1 MIMHPIRIAIDVM
14 GGDFAP
20 LNEIQGAILAS
31 EKFKEQSIDVEFI
44 FVGKEDDIQHALKGL
59 SFPHLRY
66 RIQHANDIVTMHD
79 DPTSVLKTKRESSLF
94 MGIDMHARGNAEA
107 FVSAGNT
114 GAVMST
120 STVVLGRIKGVS
132 RPTIGTFLPTQ
143 HGRPV
148 FLLDV
153 GATIECKP
161 RFLYEY
167 AIMGDVYSRIIYG
180 IQQPK
185 IGLLNIGEEETKGI
199 EPILQTHALL
209 RDSTL
214 NFIGNVEGRDVL
226 AGTADVVICDGFV
239 GNIVLKFAE
248 SMLGLLKAKIKGFAA
263 LGFWNKLMVMFMLIP
278 LKKILKDF
286 DYQEYGGVPLLGVNG
301 VVIIGHGK
309 SSPLAIQ
316 NMLIRA
322 VEVIQGN
329 VNASIKEAL
338 ADTTE

>member
-1 MIMHPIRIAIDVM
+1 MNPIRIAIDVM

-31 EKFKEQSIDVEFI
+31 EKFKHQGLNVEFI
-44 FVGKEDDIQHALKGL
+44 FVGKESEIEKAMKSLSNPQLHYSILHAEEVV
-59 SFPHLRY
+59 S
-66 RIQHANDIVTMHD
+66 MHD
-79 DPTSVLKTKRESSLF
+79 DPTAVIKSKRSSSLF
-94 MGIDMHARGNAEA
+94 MGIDMHARGNADA

-120 STVVLGRIKGVS
+120 ATVVLGRIKGVS

-148 FLLDV
+148 LLLDV

-167 AIMGDVYSRIIYG
+167 AVMGDVYSRIVQG
-180 IQQPK
+180 IDTPK
-185 IGLLNIGEEETKGI
+185 IGLLNIGEEATKGT

-209 RDSTL
+209 SQSSL

-226 AGTADVVICDGFV
+226 AGTADVVICDGFT

-248 SMLGLLKAKIKGFAA
+248 SMLGLLKAKIKGYANR
-263 LGFWNKLMVMFMLIP
+263 GIVQKLMVMFMLIP

-286 DYQEYGGVPLLGVNG
+286 DYQEYGGVPLLGVKG

-309 SSPLAIQ
+309 SSPIAIQ

-322 VEVIQGN
+322 VEVIRGN
-329 VNASIKEAL
+329 VNTSIQQAL
-338 ADTTE
+338 SEKQD

>member
-1 MIMHPIRIAIDVM
+1 MHPIRIAIDVM

-31 EKFKEQSIDVEFI
+31 EKFKQSSIDVEFV
-44 FVGKEDDIQHALKGL
+44 FVGKKEEIQQAMQGL
-59 SFPHLRY
+59 SHPNLKFSIEHTS
-66 RIQHANDIVTMHD
+66 DVVSMHD
-79 DPTSVLKTKRESSLF
+79 DPTSVIKSKRDSSLF
-94 MGIDMHARGNAEA
+94 KGIDMHARDMVDA

-120 STVVLGRIKGVS
+120 ATVVLGRIKGVS

-148 FLLDV
+148 LLLDV

-167 AIMGDVYSRIIYG
+167 AIMGDVYANIVLG
-180 IQQPK
+180 IKSPK
-185 IGLLNIGEEETKGI
+185 IGLLNIGEESTKGTD
-199 EPILQTHALL
+199 PILQTHALL
-209 RDSTL
+209 AESTM

-248 SMLGLLKAKIKGFAA
+248 SMLGLLKAKIKGYAEKGLF
-263 LGFWNKLMVMFMLIP
+263 NKIMVMLMLIP

-316 NMLIRA
+316 NMLLRA
-322 VEVIQGN
+322 VEVIRGN
-329 VNASIKEAL
+329 VNASIKNAL
-338 ADTTE
+338 SEKAE

>member
-1 MIMHPIRIAIDVM
+1 MHPIRIAIDVM

-31 EKFKEQSIDVEFI
+31 EKFKQSSIDVEFV
-44 FVGKEDDIQHALKGL
+44 FVGKKEEIQRAMQGL
-59 SFPHLRY
+59 SHPNLKFSIEHTS
-66 RIQHANDIVTMHD
+66 DVVSMHD
-79 DPTSVLKTKRESSLF
+79 DPTSVIKSKRDSSLF
-94 MGIDMHARGNAEA
+94 KGIDMHARDMVDA

-120 STVVLGRIKGVS
+120 ATVVLGRIKGVS

-148 FLLDV
+148 LLLDV

-167 AIMGDVYSRIIYG
+167 AIMGDVYANIVLG
-180 IQQPK
+180 IKSPK
-185 IGLLNIGEEETKGI
+185 IGLLNIGEESTKGTD
-199 EPILQTHALL
+199 PILQTHALL
-209 RDSTL
+209 AESTM

-248 SMLGLLKAKIKGFAA
+248 SMLGLLKAKIKGYAEKGLF
-263 LGFWNKLMVMFMLIP
+263 NKIMVMLMLIP

-316 NMLIRA
+316 NMLLRA
-322 VEVIQGN
+322 VEVIRGN
-329 VNASIKEAL
+329 VNASIKNAL
-338 ADTTE
+338 SEKAE

>member
-1 MIMHPIRIAIDVM
+1 MNPIRIAIDVM

-31 EKFKEQSIDVEFI
+31 EKFKQLGLNIEFV
-44 FVGKEDDIQHALKGL
+44 FVGKESEIKKAMETL
-59 SFPHLRY
+59 SFPHLVY
-66 RIQHANDIVTMHD
+66 SIVNADEIVTMHD
-79 DPTSVLKTKRESSLF
+79 DPTAVIKSKRNSSLF
-94 MGIDMHARGNAEA
+94 MGIDIHARGNADA

-120 STVVLGRIKGVS
+120 ATVVLGRIKGVS

-148 FLLDV
+148 LLLDV

-167 AIMGDVYSRIIYG
+167 AIMGDVYSKIVQG
-180 IQQPK
+180 IDKPK
-185 IGLLNIGEEETKGI
+185 IGLLNIGEEATKGT

-209 RDSTL
+209 SESTM

-248 SMLGLLKAKIKGFAA
+248 SMLGLLKAKIKGYAA
-263 LGFWNKLMVMFMLIP
+263 KGIFHKLMVLFMLIP

-316 NMLIRA
+316 NMLTRA
-322 VEVIQGN
+322 VEVIRGD
-329 VNASIKEAL
+329 VNGSIKQAL
-338 ADTTE
+338 VDKKD

>member
-1 MIMHPIRIAIDVM
+1 MNPIRIAIDVM

-31 EKFKEQSIDVEFI
+31 EKFKQQSLNVEFI
-44 FVGKEDDIQHALKGL
+44 FVGKKSDIEQAMKSL
-59 SFPHLRY
+59 SFPHLQY
-66 RIQHANDIVTMHD
+66 SIIHDDEVVSMHD
-79 DPTSVLKTKRESSLF
+79 DPTAVIKSKRASSLF
-94 MGIDMHARGNAEA
+94 MGIDLHARGNADA

-120 STVVLGRIKGVS
+120 ATVVLGRIKGVS

-143 HGRPV
+143 QDRTV
-148 FLLDV
+148 LLLDV

-167 AIMGDVYSRIIYG
+167 AVMGDVYSRIVQG
-180 IQQPK
+180 IDKPR
-185 IGLLNIGEEETKGI
+185 IGLLNIGEEATKGT

-209 RDSTL
+209 TESTV

-226 AGTADVVICDGFV
+226 AGTADVVICDGFI

-248 SMLGLLKAKIKGFAA
+248 SMLGLLKAKIKGYANSGI
-263 LGFWNKLMVMFMLIP
+263 LQKLMVMFMLIP

-322 VEVIQGN
+322 VEVIRGD
-329 VNASIKEAL
+329 VNASIKQAL
-338 ADTTE
+338 MEKQD

>member
-31 EKFKEQSIDVEFI
+31 EKFKEQSLDVEFLFI
-44 FVGKEDDIQHALKGL
+44 GKEQDIRTAMKGLSYPHLRFSIQHADDVV
-59 SFPHLRY
+59 S
-66 RIQHANDIVTMHD
+66 MHD
-79 DPTSVLKTKRESSLF
+79 DPTSVIKSKRQSSLF
-94 MGIDMHARGNAEA
+94 MGIDMHARGNADA

-120 STVVLGRIKGVS
+120 ATVVLGRIKGVS

-148 FLLDV
+148 LLLDV

-161 RFLYEY
+161 RFLFEY
-167 AIMGDVYSRIIYG
+167 AIMGDVYSRIVQG
-180 IQQPK
+180 IEQPK

-209 RDSTL
+209 KESTL

-263 LGFWNKLMVMFMLIP
+263 SGILNKLMVMLMLIP

-301 VVIIGHGK
+301 VIIIGHGK

-329 VNASIKEAL
+329 VNASIKQAL
-338 ADTTE
+338 AESIN